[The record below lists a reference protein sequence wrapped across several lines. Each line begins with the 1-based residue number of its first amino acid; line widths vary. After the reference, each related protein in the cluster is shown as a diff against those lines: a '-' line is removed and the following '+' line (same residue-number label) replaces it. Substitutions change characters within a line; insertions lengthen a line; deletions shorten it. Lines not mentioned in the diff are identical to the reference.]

1 MNMISKKIV
10 TGFLAIA
17 LIAGCQTGS
26 GSSDPLDDM
35 GPLDTMAID
44 EGGGALL
51 EEPGLQSSLQKR
63 FSDLPLPVG
72 VVEDFDRT
80 YIFESKNLQIGRMVY
95 RIKATVSEVARF
107 YIRETARNGWH
118 LDSVLQA
125 DGAELVFRKPGKRLQ
140 VMIRETGI
148 ARGSLLIIHLTPE
161 SGADN

>member
-1 MNMISKKIV
+1 MISKKIV
-10 TGFLAIA
+10 AGFLAVA
-17 LIAGCQTGS
+17 LIAGCQTRS
-26 GSSDPLDDM
+26 NSSNPLDDM
-35 GPLDTMAID
+35 GPLDSMPID
-44 EGGGALL
+44 EGDGALL
-51 EEPGLQSSLQKR
+51 QEPGLQASPQTR

-95 RIKATVSEVARF
+95 RIKASVSEVARF
-107 YIRETARNGWH
+107 YIREAARNDWRLG
-118 LDSVLQA
+118 SVLQA

-161 SGADN
+161 TGADD